1 VLSHEN
7 RLKNALFT
15 ANNGILRFFFAQDQ
29 NFSKIHKTD
38 KKIFWQKQKNTCLM
52 VLNDKPNCQV
62 SRILMNPRPILSD
75 SSEIHPNTKF
85 FQKFIKP
92 TKKIKAFKFKSHV
105 NFMACFCEILRHF
118 LVLEN

>member
-15 ANNGILRFFFAQDQ
+15 ANNVILQFFFAQDQ
-29 NFSKIHKTD
+29 NYSKIHKTD
-38 KKIFWQKQKNTCLM
+38 KKIFRPKQKNTCLM

-75 SSEIHPNTKF
+75 SSENHPNAVIQCNSK
-85 FQKFIKP
+85 
-92 TKKIKAFKFKSHV
+92 
-105 NFMACFCEILRHF
+105 
-118 LVLEN
+118 